1 MSNRTGLIGMARQG
15 RLDIIAGLL
24 GLLLAIGMLP
34 LQLIIQQVYVRTL
47 PIVLGVASILY
58 LLGARNESPGQVA
71 TFSRSAARILPN
83 LVIIGSAALI
93 AIAALE
99 GARSLLFY
107 DVAAAVGTM
116 LFAQILFVD
125 TDNFSPGLLLFE
137 IVLFA
142 LVFRFCALYTTHGYI
157 GIDVWTHMAD
167 WADSIL
173 EARSLQPIS
182 NRKYWAAPLYHL
194 LVVGSSLLLNV
205 PLRSALYL
213 VIGLAMPISVLLIYG
228 TATFF
233 VDTRWAVFAT
243 AAYSVSASVIEWG
256 IHIIPTSLG
265 LIFFLAV
272 FYCLNRML
280 RIDYKPR
287 DYALVV
293 FFSVA
298 VIFTHQISAFIM
310 LVLVGSG
317 VLAYVGLGLGLFDLG
332 QPSWSRSPA
341 WESVNLTGL
350 MVFDLGLITFSWAVA
365 PYYNGSFLTI
375 IISYFADTIMNSGF
389 GQNVQPTNVPAKA
402 MPSTTLMETVVTY
415 LDVIGFL
422 LLMLLTIVGCLYIIR
437 QEVVSHATF
446 TSVVATVVM
455 LVFVLGLPLFGIETF
470 VPGRWYAFLVAPMVV
485 VGAIGL
491 SYLVKNAQPS
501 VVVVVLLLFVVV
513 FPATSL
519 LASPATQDHPPFTH
533 TQTRYGYTEPE
544 LAAVH
549 TLGTLAGNKSTEWV
563 TDHPYGT
570 VFARTDAHDMES
582 GAIVNG
588 RLVGW
593 ENDVKHE
600 NGTITTE
607 IKDGDTFIYREYQ
620 SVGAAFVSNKYGI
633 AYKPTIEFQ
642 QVCGGRDILY
652 TNGKV
657 TLCNAPGINN
667 E

>member
-1 MSNRTGLIGMARQG
+1 MSSSPGLIGMARQG

-24 GLLLAIGMLP
+24 GVLVAIGLLP
-34 LQLIIQQVYVRTL
+34 VQLFISQVYVRTL
-47 PIVLGVASILY
+47 PIVVGGASLLY
-58 LLGARNESPGQVA
+58 LCTVRGESPSEVV
-71 TFSRSAARILPN
+71 TFSRSVARIFPN
-83 LVIIGSAALI
+83 LVILGSAALI
-93 AIAALE
+93 AIAGLA
-99 GARSLLFY
+99 GARTLLFY
-107 DVAAAVGTM
+107 GVAAAVGTA

-125 TDNFSPGLLLFE
+125 TDNFSPGLLLFQ
-137 IVLFA
+137 IVLFG
-142 LVFRFCALYTTHGYI
+142 LVVRFCALYTMPGYV
-157 GIDVWTHMAD
+157 GIDVWTHMAN
-167 WADSIL
+167 WGEAIL
-173 EARSLQPIS
+173 NAQSLQPIS
-182 NRKYWAAPLYHL
+182 DRKYYASPLYHL
-194 LVVGSSLLLNV
+194 LVVGASLLLDV

-265 LIFFLAV
+265 LIFFLAI
-272 FYCLNRML
+272 FYCLDRMM

-298 VIFTHQISAFIM
+298 VILTHQVSAFIM

-317 VLAYVGLGLGLFDLG
+317 LLAYIALSLGLFDLG
-332 QPSWSRSPA
+332 QSSWSRSPA

-350 MVFDLGLITFSWAVA
+350 LVFDLGLITFMWSLA
-365 PYYNGSFLTI
+365 PYQGSSFLLVI
-375 IISYFADTIMNSGF
+375 LNYFADTITKSGL
-389 GQNVQPTNVPAKA
+389 GQGVQPTNVPKKA
-402 MPSTTLMETVVTY
+402 LPPTTLMETVVTY

-446 TSVVATVVM
+446 TSVIATVVM

-470 VPGRWYAFLVAPMVV
+470 VPGRWYAFLVAPMAV

-491 SYLVKNAQPS
+491 SYLVKNTRPS

-519 LASPATQDHPPFTH
+519 LASSATQDQPPFTH

-549 TLGTLAGNKSTEWV
+549 TLGNISGNSSSEWV

-570 VFARTDAHDMES
+570 VFNRTDAHNMES

-588 RLVGW
+588 RLTGW
-593 ENDVKHE
+593 EVKVEHA
-600 NGTITTE
+600 NGSITTE
-607 IKDGDTFIYREYQ
+607 IQDGDTFIYREYQ
-620 SVGAAFVSNKYGI
+620 SVGAAFFSNEYGL
-633 AYKPTIEFQ
+633 AYEPTIEVE
-642 QVCGGRDILY
+642 QVCSGRDILY
-652 TNGKV
+652 SNGQV
-657 TLCNAPGINN
+657 TLCDAPGIQ
-667 E
+667 